1 MQSSVLVAETSEAF
15 RSSLSASLKA
25 EGYGVEAVGS
35 ARGVA
40 AAWARTSPDAVVL
53 DATLLDLATRRLLE
67 RWAAQGWRGG
77 LLLLGEP
84 RGDVPRGALV
94 LPRPVVVQ
102 DLLVRLKD
110 LLGAAPPITQL
121 RLRGRVVDLE
131 HQLVTSEDGETSRL
145 TTREADFLRYLAT
158 NPGRTIAREELLE
171 KVWGYRLGA
180 LSRSRSVDKM
190 LTRLRPKLGDPAG
203 DPHHIFTVYGGGYR
217 FVPLEEEGE
226 ATPAAPAPA
235 AAPIEPPGNLP
246 VPGSDFV
253 GRVDDLADLG
263 DDIASGARLITLLG
277 PGGVGKTRLA
287 LQQATILKAEGKP
300 SGGIWFCD
308 LTEARQLD
316 DVLTVVADTLEHD
329 LEGDGVR
336 TIGRALAGA
345 GEVLVLL
352 DNVEQVVEVV
362 ATTLATW
369 LVAAPR
375 ARFLVTSREPLRLA
389 EERCFELD
397 GLHSDDAVALF
408 AQRAAAV
415 RRGFELTP
423 EGRWAAEQIAQHLDH
438 LPLAIELAAARVTA
452 LSPER
457 LLQRL
462 EKDFDTVLHSRERG
476 RSARQATLA
485 GAIEWSWNLLCSW
498 EQAALAQCAVFR
510 GGFFLEAAE
519 AVLDLS
525 AHPEAPPVLDVVEDL
540 VRKSLIRRREVAPL
554 GEVRFILYETIRSF
568 AGRKL
573 EATPGGVAAE
583 RRAWLYFLAL
593 ADELGREV
601 TRRSSPE
608 ALRRL
613 ALEQDNL
620 QAVIRRARATN
631 RRTALQAA
639 LALDPLFTARGPRG
653 AHDRL
658 LDDAVALASGLGP
671 EWRARALHCRGES
684 RRLRGDFDRA
694 ESDLLLSVALAGE
707 AGQQPLLGG
716 VSLSLGNLRFRQG
729 RGEEATEHYRRA
741 LDCARAAGDRA
752 AEAFAIGRLG
762 SALQM
767 VGRVPEAMEHYRQAL
782 QLGREAA
789 EDRTAQLMAGS
800 LIVLDLGRSSLV
812 EAGPAA
818 PLPSGAL
825 GYASV
830 SQLFGAALP
839 VGRVKEAQR
848 ALESALAFAR
858 KAGDRLGEA
867 ALTASLGLSQMDAE
881 ATEGPEALT
890 RAEASFNQALG
901 TVEEVG
907 NALSE
912 ASILG
917 NLGRLY
923 HLAGRR
929 EEAGTALREGEV
941 LARRI
946 GARRLQAW
954 LSSLFGAVLADE
966 DRISEA
972 EVALDLGRDLA
983 QEASDLLA
991 QGLNL
996 VARGHLDLA
1005 AARAVEGPERARLR
1019 ERAAGRTSE
1028 PVPDTDGI
1036 TPRKMAVG
1044 SVDLRLAMRVL
1055 DRAMEAAEA

>member
-15 RSSLSASLKA
+15 RNSLSASLKA
-25 EGYGVEAVGS
+25 EGYGVESVGT

-40 AAWARTSPDAVVL
+40 SAWARNSPDAVLL
-53 DATLLDLATRRLLE
+53 DARLLDLATRRLLE
-67 RWAAQGWRGG
+67 RWRAQGWRGS
-77 LLLLGEP
+77 LLLFGQP
-84 RGDVPRGALV
+84 RGEVPHGAQV
-94 LPRPVVVQ
+94 LSRPVVVQ
-102 DLLVRLKD
+102 ELLTWLKE
-110 LLGAAPPITQL
+110 LLGAEAPITEL

-131 HQLVTSEDGETSRL
+131 HQLVTADDGETSRL

-171 KVWGYRLGA
+171 QVWGYRLGA

-217 FVPLEEEGE
+217 FVPLEVDGG
-226 ATPAAPAPA
+226 AVAAVSAPHA
-235 AAPIEPPGNLP
+235 LPVEPPGNLP
-246 VPGSDFV
+246 VPGSDFI
-253 GRVDDLADLG
+253 GRADDLADLG
-263 DDIASGARLITLLG
+263 DDMASGARLITLLG

-287 LQQATILKAEGKP
+287 LQQATLLRAQGTP

-329 LEGDGVR
+329 LAGDAVR
-336 TIGRALAGA
+336 TLGQALASA
-345 GEVLVLL
+345 GDVLVLL

-362 ATTLATW
+362 ATTLASW
-369 LVAAPR
+369 MVAAPR

-389 EERCFELD
+389 DERCFELE
-397 GLHSDDAVALF
+397 GLRPDDAVALF
-408 AQRAAAV
+408 ERRASGV
-415 RRGFELTP
+415 RRGFELNVD
-423 EGRWAAEQIAQHLDH
+423 GRLAAERIAEKLDH
-438 LPLAIELAAARVTA
+438 LPLAIELAAARITA

-457 LLQRL
+457 LLDRL
-462 EKDFDTVLHSRERG
+462 EKDFDTVFHSRERG

-498 EQAALAQCAVFR
+498 EQAALAQCSVFR
-510 GGFFLEAAE
+510 GGFFMEAAE

-525 AHPEAPPVLDVVEDL
+525 AHPDAPPVLDVVEDL

-554 GEVRFILYETIRSF
+554 GEVRFRLYETIRSF

-573 EATPGGVAAE
+573 ESMPAGDATE

-601 TRRSSPE
+601 ARRSSPG

-620 QAVIRRARATN
+620 QAVIRRARGTN
-631 RRTALQAA
+631 RRAALQAA

-653 AHDRL
+653 AHDRM
-658 LDDAVALASGLGP
+658 LDDAVGLASSLGP
-671 EWRARALHCRGES
+671 EWRARALHCRGEA
-684 RRLRGDFDRA
+684 RRLRGEFERA

-707 AGQQPLLGG
+707 AGNQPLLGG

-741 LDCARAAGDRA
+741 LECARGAGDRA
-752 AEAFAIGRLG
+752 AEAFAVGRLG

-782 QLGREAA
+782 QLSREAA

-812 EAGPAA
+812 ETGPSA

-839 VGRVKEAQR
+839 VGRVREAQR

-867 ALTASLGLSQMDAE
+867 ALTASLGLSQLDAE
-881 ATEGPEALT
+881 ATEGGTAVARSEQ
-890 RAEASFNQALG
+890 SFRQALAV
-901 TVEEVG
+901 VEEVG

-917 NLGRLY
+917 NLGRLF
-923 HLAGRR
+923 HLDGRLN
-929 EEAGTALREGEV
+929 EATLALREAEV
-941 LARRI
+941 LTRRI

-954 LSSLFGAVLADE
+954 ISSLFGAALADQ
-966 DRISEA
+966 DRLPEA
-972 EVALDLGRDLA
+972 EAALDQGRDLA
-983 QEASDLLA
+983 VEANDLLA

-996 VARGHLDLA
+996 VTRGHLDLA
-1005 AARAVEGPERARLR
+1005 LARAAAGPEQARLR
-1019 ERAAGRTSE
+1019 GLARKCISQS
-1028 PVPDTDGI
+1028 VPDTDGV
-1036 TPRKMAVG
+1036 TPRKMAVS
-1044 SVDLRLAMRVL
+1044 SVDLRLAIRVL
-1055 DRAMEAAEA
+1055 DKAQGALEG